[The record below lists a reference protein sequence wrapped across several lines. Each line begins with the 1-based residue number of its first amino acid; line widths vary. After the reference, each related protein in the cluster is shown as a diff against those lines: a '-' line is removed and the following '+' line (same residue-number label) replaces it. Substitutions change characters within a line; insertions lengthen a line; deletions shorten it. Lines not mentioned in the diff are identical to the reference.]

1 MTRSPTP
8 LVVLDVAGLTPRLLA
23 YMPQLAAITEA
34 GGWRA
39 ELGTVLPA
47 VTCSAQA
54 TLLTGTLPREHGIVG
69 NGWYFRG
76 LGEVL
81 LWRQHNA
88 LDGWGQ
94 AVGCRAAGASR
105 VHRGQRL
112 LVVCD
117 GRAGGLDGDPTP
129 GVPRR
134 RPQGPGLLHRPTRP
148 ARRAHHRAR
157 HVPAVQLLGPGRRDR
172 IVHAGSAGPRSTS
185 WSATTRI

>member
-1 MTRSPTP
+1 MTGSPTP

-23 YMPQLAAITEA
+23 HMPQLAAITET

-88 LDGWGQ
+88 LM
-94 AVGCRAAGASR
+94 
-105 VHRGQRL
+105 
-112 LVVCD
+112 
-117 GRAGGLDGDPTP
+117 GGDKLWDA
-129 GVPRR
+129 
-134 RPQGPGLLHRPTRP
+134 
-148 ARRAHHRAR
+148 ARRAHRRQFPPPAAVAHAMSPARFPDHAAAAYQPRAC
-157 HVPAVQLLGPGRRDR
+157 DR
-172 IVHAGSAGPRSTS
+172 CKGL
-185 WSATTRI
+185 